1 MGQTVRGSPQFM
13 KQTLQQLRN
22 DDSAVSPVIGVIL
35 MVAITVILAAVIGTF
50 VLGLGDSLEQ
60 APQATLNAEDAS
72 ASYVNN
78 TTTTYPAGNDSA
90 AAFEI
95 SQDGGDEILF
105 DDVRIVVDGDGTNA
119 QFEQGS
125 WNDSRVGVFVN
136 SANPESGDGFVVG
149 DSLIIGNSQSGT
161 ETALESDTEYRIR
174 LIHVPSD
181 SILLDEEVTL
191 R

>member
-1 MGQTVRGSPQFM
+1 M
-13 KQTLQQLRN
+13 KQLLRSLRD

-50 VLGLGDSLEQ
+50 VLGLGDSLNQ

-72 ASYVNN
+72 AGYNNN
-78 TTTTYPAGNDSA
+78 TSSGFLDANTSA

-95 SQDGGDEILF
+95 SQDGGDAIQF
-105 DDVRIVVDGDGTNA
+105 ADMRIVVDGPNA
-119 QFEQGS
+119 NAKFEQGS
-125 WNDSRVGVFVN
+125 WNNSNLGVFIDG
-136 SANPESGDGFVVG
+136 ANPTSNAEFAVG
-149 DSLIIGNSQSGT
+149 DSLTIGNVDST
-161 ETALESDTEYRIR
+161 ETNLTTGTEYRIR

-181 SILLDEEVTL
+181 SILLDTEVTL